1 MHNQPSSCSG
11 NERAIHPS
19 HSTHTPASASAVDA
33 HRAQV
38 DARLRSS
45 ANSRTLVVVLQGTHR
60 APPCARAQ
68 AKQGRGPA
76 TKQATTTSAS
86 DSVARRRSGLATT
99 RAPQPPNPTRGARII
114 ARVIVRTRACRS
126 WPLDVNP
133 GSGRRRPR
141 RRRSCS
147 HQSPERICLVRF
159 PWTRAA
165 LRCSLPVGSAATRLD
180 GDFLFLFF
188 FTTRVPSLVAP
199 RTTTADGT
207 PFHFD
212 RKFFVLFC
220 FEKLFLF

>member
-1 MHNQPSSCSG
+1 MHL
-11 NERAIHPS
+11 
-19 HSTHTPASASAVDA
+19 
-33 HRAQV
+33 
-38 DARLRSS
+38 ARCIP
-45 ANSRTLVVVLQGTHR
+45 RTLVVVLQGTHR
-60 APPCARAQ
+60 SPPCARAQ